1 MRLALRRLLPALFLV
16 LTGTLPASADD
27 EKFPSKPIELILSTS
42 AGSGAARYGQMLADG
57 ASKILGVPVE
67 PVYKPGGSSNE
78 SAVYLSS
85 KPADGYTLATW
96 SMSRAGYMNL
106 PGFKLDPHNF
116 TYVMAM
122 EKEVFAFA
130 VPADSPFKTI
140 EDLIAYAKQNPGQIN
155 VGSTRVGSIH
165 HMLVTEFSNAAGI
178 KLHYIPYEGTND
190 ALKDI
195 LGHDLQVG
203 LIQPGLLL
211 PHVKAG
217 TVRILLVLNDKRLP
231 VLPDVR
237 VPHDIGLDYPIS
249 QQLYG
254 LMAPKGVPEDRMAI
268 IEAAFKK
275 VMDTP
280 EYQTYLQQNPHVVPD
295 YMDSAQL
302 TPLYDNALKDARAF
316 MVANKIPVNQQQ

>member
-1 MRLALRRLLPALFLV
+1 MLMV
-16 LTGTLPASADD
+16 VGITSASA
-27 EKFPSKPIELILSTS
+27 EEKKFPSKPIELILSTS

-78 SAVYLSS
+78 SAVYLAS
-85 KPADGYTLATW
+85 KPADGYTVATW

-140 EDLIAYAKQNPGQIN
+140 EDLISYAKQNPGQVN

-165 HMLVTEFSNAAGI
+165 HMLVTEFANAAGV
-178 KLHYIPYEGTND
+178 KFSYIPYEGTND

-195 LGHDLQVG
+195 LGKDLQVG

-231 VLPDVR
+231 ALPDVR

-254 LMAPKGVPEDRMAI
+254 LMAPKGIPQDRMEILAK
-268 IEAAFKK
+268 AFKA

-302 TPLYDNALKDARAF
+302 TPLYDNALKEARSF
-316 MVANKIPVNQQQ
+316 MVANKIPVNNQQ